1 MPQNIQPMEHLD
13 STSGEVLDVHSIFYT
28 LQGEGP
34 FTGRPA
40 VFIRLAG
47 CNLQC
52 PGCDTDYTTG
62 RGKLAV
68 RHIVDRVEAK
78 TPEGAARPL
87 VVITGGEP
95 FRQNLQTICFQLLHR
110 GYTVQIETNGTLA
123 PQELHFYRMLST
135 DLSDENVVFVVCSP
149 KTGRV
154 NKRLEPHIAAYKY
167 VIDADSVHEYDGLPI
182 QALSHPAHPH
192 VARPPL
198 GFLGPVYL
206 QPADRQDE
214 ALNKRNRQAC
224 VILAMNAPDRFT
236 VQLQTHKILNLE

>member
-1 MPQNIQPMEHLD
+1 MQLNSQPMEHID
-13 STSGEVLDVHSIFYT
+13 VASGDVLDVHSIFYT

-52 PGCDTDYTTG
+52 PACDTDYTSG
-62 RGKLAV
+62 REKRSVTSIIAGVHNAAP
-68 RHIVDRVEAK
+68 DR
-78 TPEGAARPL
+78 AARPL

-95 FRQNLQTICFQLLHR
+95 FRQKIYGLCHDLLR
-110 GYTVQIETNGTLA
+110 EGYTVQIETNGTL
-123 PQELHFYRMLST
+123 PPPNPVFGDLCST
-135 DLSDENVVFVVCSP
+135 DLTDENVIFIVCSP

-154 NKRLEPHIAAYKY
+154 NRYLEPLVAAYKY
-167 VIDADSVHEYDGLPI
+167 VLDADSVNDDDGLPI
-182 QALSHPAHPH
+182 LALGHTAHPH
-192 VARPPL
+192 VARPPV

-206 QPADRQDE
+206 QPADMQDE